1 MVRDVIAYGVL
12 GAVVFLFLCG
22 VALMDDGSLLP
33 PTVTQW
39 ARGAYH
45 FLGSPLAPPPPES
58 EPELIPQGLVTTFLG
73 FSLVGFFVH
82 LIKTRFEH

>member
-22 VALMDDGSLLP
+22 VALMDDGTLLP
-33 PTVTQW
+33 PTVAEW

-45 FLGSPLAPPPPES
+45 LLGSPLAPPPPGS
-58 EPELIPQGLVTTFLG
+58 EAELIPKGLLVTFLA

-82 LIKTRFEH
+82 LIKTRFKH